1 MDIISQKDI
10 DLILGK
16 MLSSGGQFSEI
27 YFEESDSAGFSFID
41 KKVETSSSG
50 TVSGC
55 GLRLIKGEQTYFAS
69 QSNPSVVS
77 LISLAE
83 IFMGQQ
89 QTQKQA
95 EPHTTHGV
103 HCVQVQGEPI
113 KIEQS
118 YIAEITEEL
127 LPYLKAIENLDKT
140 LRAKSSQ
147 IKQLSFRVSSGRKSF
162 FVANSNKTTA
172 LNKRSSAI
180 FTVAI
185 VMSDGKIT
193 QTAHEVI
200 AEESLKKI
208 KYENIE
214 KVSLVAYQ
222 RVSNLLNNAI
232 SSPAGEM
239 PIVISSSAGG
249 TMIHE
254 AIGHSLEA
262 DAVQKGISPVY
273 LGKIGKKVA
282 SEKIT
287 VMDNATLEG
296 FRGSYKY
303 DDEGTPGQKT
313 ILVEN
318 GILKNYLYDLFTSKK
333 DNVKSTGN
341 GRRESYHHKPIPRM
355 SNTYIAPGRDNP
367 EDIVKSIEKGI
378 FVTKMGGGQVNT
390 ANGDFIF
397 EVEEGYE
404 LNNGKIGRM
413 LRNASLIGNGPEILN
428 SIDMVG
434 NDIGWQ
440 PGTCGKDGQGVPV
453 LDGQPTLRIPK
464 ITIGGK

>member
-1 MDIISQKDI
+1 MIKQNDIE
-10 DLILGK
+10 LILSK
-16 MLSSGGQFSEI
+16 MLTAGGDFAEI
-27 YFEESDSAGFSFID
+27 YFEEGDSAGFTFID
-41 KKVETSSSG
+41 QKVEVSASG
-50 TVSGC
+50 TTSGC
-55 GLRLIKGEQTYFAS
+55 GLRLIKEGQTYFAS
-69 QSNPSVVS
+69 QANPSAVS
-77 LISLAE
+77 LILLAGKLS
-83 IFMGQQ
+83 GQLQ
-89 QTQKQA
+89 QSQ
-95 EPHTTHGV
+95 EPRTTR
-103 HCVQVQGEPI
+103 VQGEAI
-113 KIEQS
+113 KIELPS
-118 YIAEITEEL
+118 VAKITEEL
-127 LPYLKAIENLDKT
+127 QPYLEVIENLDKSIRET
-140 LRAKSSQ
+140 SSQ
-147 IKQLSFRVSSGRKSF
+147 IRQVSFRISAGNKKF
-162 FVANSNKTTA
+162 FIANSQKTIA

-180 FTVAI
+180 FTVS
-185 VMSDGKIT
+185 VVVSDGKIT

-200 AEESLKKI
+200 AEEALNKIKLENIKKI
-208 KYENIE
+208 
-214 KVSLVAYQ
+214 VSVAYQ
-222 RVSNLLNNAI
+222 RASNLLNNAI
-232 SSPAGEM
+232 PSPAGEM
-239 PIVISSSAGG
+239 PIVISSTAGG

-287 VMDNATLEG
+287 VFDNSTLEG

-313 ILVEN
+313 VLVEN

-355 SNTYIAPGRDNP
+355 SNTYIAPGNDNP
-367 EDIVKSIEKGI
+367 EDIIKSVKKGI

-404 LNNGKIGRM
+404 LNDGKIGRM

-464 ITIGGK
+464 ITVGGT

>member
-1 MDIISQKDI
+1 MDIIKQKDI

-103 HCVQVQGEPI
+103 HCVHGVQVQGEPI

-118 YIAEITEEL
+118 SIAEITEEL
-127 LPYLKAIENLDKT
+127 LPYLKVIENLDKT

-262 DAVQKGISPVY
+262 DAIQKGISPVY

-287 VMDNATLEG
+287 V
-296 FRGSYKY
+296 
-303 DDEGTPGQKT
+303 
-313 ILVEN
+313 
-318 GILKNYLYDLFTSKK
+318 
-333 DNVKSTGN
+333 KSTGK
-341 GRRESYHHKPIPRM
+341 GRRKSYHQKPIPRM

-404 LNNGKIGRM
+404 LNDGKIGRM

-464 ITIGGK
+464 ITVGGT